1 MKTNGQLLQEL
12 FETALEEGEVPY
24 QANRAALKEL
34 GIFNDMEAGAKNLR
48 ATLSGIDSF
57 VATLER
63 FRDGAENV
71 ARRALAAV
79 R

>member
-1 MKTNGQLLQEL
+1 MKTNGQLLQD
-12 FETALEEGEVPY
+12 ALDAAMEEGEVPY

-34 GIFNDMEAGAKNLR
+34 DIFGDWDAGSGHLR
-48 ATLSGIDSF
+48 ATLDGIDSF
-57 VATLER
+57 VASLEG
-63 FRDGAENV
+63 FRDVAENV